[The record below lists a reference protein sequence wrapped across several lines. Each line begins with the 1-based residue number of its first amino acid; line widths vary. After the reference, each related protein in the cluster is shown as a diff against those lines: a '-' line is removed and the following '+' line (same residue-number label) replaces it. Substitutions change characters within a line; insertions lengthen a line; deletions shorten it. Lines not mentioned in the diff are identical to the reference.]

1 MVITEKKKN
10 GGMSYL
16 EIVLAAAIISYVVI
30 AFAQVFMKNNAS
42 LTKSTLQTLAYNYA
56 ADRMEEIKSYY
67 YADITTSTFSNETA
81 VLGEN
86 KSFTSTV
93 SISELE
99 TGLKEVEVLVSWTE
113 LGENKE
119 ARVVSYVADYS
130 DE

>member
-99 TGLKEVEVLVSWTE
+99 TGLKAVFLNLKQALKKWRSLSAGPSLVKIKRQE
-113 LGENKE
+113 
-119 ARVVSYVADYS
+119 
-130 DE
+130 